1 MSKIDPSQSMENFDY
16 KSNSNKSKTEAV
28 KQAEEKRVEKVV
40 TGKVVTKKKSGFSKF
55 AGEFISEDAK
65 NIKSYVIGDV
75 LIPAF
80 KKAIS
85 DIITDGIDM
94 ILYGGN
100 GRSRS
105 GRSNADRVSYRSYYD
120 DRRPSDR
127 LTTSRYSSNSYSYDD
142 IILDSRGEAEEVL
155 ARMDELMDTYGLVR
169 VADLKDLV
177 GITGSYT
184 DNKYG
189 WTNIRNAEIVH
200 VRDGWMIKMPR
211 AVAID

>member
-85 DIITDGIDM
+85 DIITDGIDI

-177 GITGSYT
+177 GITGNYT

>member
-28 KQAEEKRVEKVV
+28 RQAEEKRVEKVV

-85 DIITDGIDM
+85 DIITDGIDI

-177 GITGSYT
+177 GITGNYT

>member
-85 DIITDGIDM
+85 DIITDGIDIM
-94 ILYGGN
+94 LYGGN